1 MMRVLAVSDDVA
13 LTEEL
18 ARELAQAGHT
28 LEVMQHADAL
38 NAVAATGPDVVVFDL
53 TSDGAERWGQLAQ
66 SMRASD
72 APHIVLAAGA
82 RTEEEVVRALKL
94 GADDYVERPVSL
106 KELALRIERVAGRV
120 VQKDDGALLPPSNEV
135 VLDPTTRVAVVRGR
149 HVRLTPSEYRLLE
162 QLVSQRGRLVKRQEL
177 VTSLTDSGS
186 RVQDRGLSLYIW
198 SLRQKLEQDPTR
210 PKMIL
215 TRRGLGYL
223 FSLSSEDRRS
233 RG

>member
-1 MMRVLAVSDDVA
+1 MRILAVSGDVA

-28 LEVMQHADAL
+28 LAVMQHSDSLKAL
-38 NAVAATGPDVVVFDL
+38 SVTGPDVVVFDL
-53 TSDGAERWGQLAQ
+53 ADDGTGRWRQLAQ
-66 SMRASD
+66 SVRVSD

-82 RTEEEVVRALKL
+82 RTEDEVVRALKL
-94 GADDYVERPVSL
+94 GADDYVERPVSVA
-106 KELALRIERVAGRV
+106 ELALRIERVAGRV
-120 VQKDDGALLPPSNEV
+120 VQKDDCALPLPSNEV

-162 QLVSQRGRLVKRQEL
+162 ALVNQRGRPVKRQEL
-177 VTSLTDSGS
+177 VTSLKDTGS
-186 RVQDRGLSLYIW
+186 SVRDRGLSLYIW
-198 SLRQKLEQDPTR
+198 SLRRKLEQDPTR

-223 FSLSSEDRRS
+223 FALPSEGGRT

>member
-1 MMRVLAVSDDVA
+1 MRVLAVSDDVA